1 MTLDELYDFLD
12 GYVPTVREEI
22 KKAEEFV
29 APLEAK
35 FTCTRELVNLDTD
48 LEIIQARLHRLI
60 MALLGKGEPEALKRA
75 ITLRQHLAKVKT
87 KQDEIHALAS
97 TLEGANGD

>member
-29 APLEAK
+29 SPLEAR